1 MSVAESRASATWTRR
16 HLLGLGGLRS
26 GELRALLNATRT
38 YAEQDGCSAD
48 RPLEGRAVTNLF
60 FEDSTRTRA
69 SFTLAARRLG
79 ADVIEFSSVGSSLSK
94 GETPADMARVI
105 ESMGV
110 DVLVVRDKW
119 AGSPACLA
127 RAVSCSVINAG
138 DGSHEHPTQGILDLY
153 TLAENTRRLDGFDFS
168 GLRVAIVGDLASSRV
183 ARSDAWGL
191 NLLGAEVV
199 LVGPKL
205 LVPDSYRG
213 FGGGC
218 VVERDFD
225 AVLPT
230 LDAVIM
236 LRIQFERGSGAALGS
251 AREYRSAYGLTVE
264 RAALMKDDAVVMH
277 PGPMNRGVE
286 IDGPV
291 ADGSRSLVL
300 RQVAVGVSARMAVL
314 SLCTEAATLS

>member
-1 MSVAESRASATWTRR
+1 MLV
-16 HLLGLGGLRS
+16 
-26 GELRALLNATRT
+26 ATRT
-38 YAEQDGCSAD
+38 FAEADGRSED

-110 DVLVVRDKW
+110 DALVIRDKW
-119 AGSPACLA
+119 AGAPACLA
-127 RAVSCSVINAG
+127 KAVGCSVINAG
-138 DGSHEHPTQGILDLY
+138 DGSHEHPTQGLLDLY
-153 TLAENTRRLDGFDFS
+153 TLGESKDRLDGFDFS

-191 NLLGAEVV
+191 NLLGAKVV

-205 LVPDSYRG
+205 LVPDSFSG

-218 VVERDFD
+218 EVARDFD
-225 AVLPT
+225 KVLPT

-236 LRIQFERGSGAALGS
+236 LRIQFERGSGAALGT
-251 AREYRSAYGLTVE
+251 AREYRSAYGLTE
-264 RAALMKDDAVVMH
+264 DREKLMKDDAVVMH
-277 PGPMNRGVE
+277 PGPVNRGVE
-286 IDGPV
+286 IDAPVVDGP
-291 ADGSRSLVL
+291 RSLVL

-314 SLCTEAATLS
+314 AECIKAGMHS